1 MANTRDLADLK
12 VFGPK
17 KSKHAR
23 KKDASEEEDHLSKLG
38 HINMPVFSSD
48 GMYVL
53 GYLVRRPD
61 IAGMVKQSDIFVALD
76 SFELSE
82 DGKSITI
89 TRPNDGVD
97 DAARKRLGI
106 DWDSCIMWV
115 GMDAKTTDGTVLG
128 EISGAEYD
136 EKTGRVQCF
145 LATTGSISKALIGS
159 YEITPELY
167 GGYRKGCMV
176 VNADSADLEPNGGL
190 AQAAG
195 EGYAKAKAKGAEAG
209 KKAGAAAAEA
219 GQKASVAAAEA
230 GKKASE
236 VGKKAGAAVSEAV
249 DEGSYTFG
257 KMIGDTKRAY
267 QAAVAGEDEPE
278 LDSGSQKKTKSV
290 NQPPAVEALDVQV
303 SAPVEALPASQ
314 DERATATEPVTYAPV
329 ADQPAVATATATA
342 AGSSATATKSSTT
355 AKKTTAASTS
365 SSATKKTT
373 TTSSSSTAKK
383 TSSSSSSTAKKSS
396 SSSDDEELTAGDKA
410 ARAVGKQIGAFG
422 KMFTDFYDEYKKASQ

>member
-23 KKDASEEEDHLSKLG
+23 KKDASEEEGRLSKLG

-89 TRPNDGVD
+89 TRPDDGVD

-115 GMDAKTTDGTVLG
+115 GMDAKTADGTVLG

-176 VNADSADLEPNGGL
+176 VNAESADLEPNGGL

-209 KKAGAAAAEA
+209 KKA
-219 GQKASVAAAEA
+219 SVAAAEA
-230 GKKASE
+230 GKKAGE

-278 LDSGSQKKTKSV
+278 LDSGSQKKTKAA

-314 DERATATEPVTYAPV
+314 DERASAAEPVTYAPV
-329 ADQPAVATATATA
+329 ADQPAVAAATASA
-342 AGSSATATKSSTT
+342 AGSSASAAKSSTT
-355 AKKTTAASTS
+355 AKKTTSTSAS

-383 TSSSSSSTAKKSS
+383 TSSSSASTAKKSS
-396 SSSDDEELTAGDKA
+396 SSSNDEELTAGDKA